1 MNHTGRPSVKAT
13 FEHINRAPVFTI
25 TLRTLPPSRRSV
37 GFVLDSLP
45 DGRHVLCTVGHAFF
59 PENDPQAYRCGLL
72 DSAREL
78 SIECHLT
85 PINSAYDISFLVARP
100 VEDFSPI
107 IFERPRNER
116 FTPKALYNAKNCVG
130 EPRPPLL
137 LALQTETRFHEE
149 IVMAPPWRD
158 YMNGNSTASKVL
170 HPQRDAAQIKELE
183 DKGWAKMSYMTLF
196 SRPGFSGS
204 PIWDDRWQLYGMG
217 VRGTKSW
224 QSTSGGDLLAYYP
237 ASAIDRMWSEV
248 RAIHS
253 I

>member
-1 MNHTGRPSVKAT
+1 
-13 FEHINRAPVFTI
+13 
-25 TLRTLPPSRRSV
+25 
-37 GFVLDSLP
+37 
-45 DGRHVLCTVGHAFF
+45 
-59 PENDPQAYRCGLL
+59 
-72 DSAREL
+72 
-78 SIECHLT
+78 
-85 PINSAYDISFLVARP
+85 
-100 VEDFSPI
+100 
-107 IFERPRNER
+107 
-116 FTPKALYNAKNCVG
+116 
-130 EPRPPLL
+130 
-137 LALQTETRFHEE
+137 
-149 IVMAPPWRD
+149 MAPPWRD